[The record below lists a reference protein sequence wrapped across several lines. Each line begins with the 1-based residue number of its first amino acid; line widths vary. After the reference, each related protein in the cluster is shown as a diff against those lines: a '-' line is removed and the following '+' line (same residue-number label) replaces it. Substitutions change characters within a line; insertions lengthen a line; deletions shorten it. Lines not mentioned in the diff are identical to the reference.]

1 MVMRTVYSISCTY
14 FLLLGMLGAMGPYLT
29 KEMDGRSVA
38 NLSLLLSM
46 PALIGLLVTPVWGV
60 LADRYSRV
68 RMWMVLAVLFILIG
82 LCGLIVADGWVLYG
96 AMFLYALGRAPLS
109 PFLDAMALHVAKNK
123 YGQLRLWGSI
133 GFMVVLAGC
142 AFLDDRQELSALY
155 VALILGLV
163 LLVTLFSLPRS
174 VTLSSSNILESL
186 PVFVRQRELMLLL
199 AIAAMHFASHAANTS
214 YLAMYIESTGAS
226 TLWTGAAISAGIVVE
241 IVVLA
246 TSAFFYRRFTLFQL
260 FVVAAGIALL
270 RWVAMYFASGGLW
283 ITICQSTH
291 GLTFGLF
298 WIAVV
303 PWVETLSP
311 ANLKNTGQ
319 ALLSAAV
326 GGIGVGLGVY
336 IGTHIFEAFSLRDIY
351 IFNSF
356 LSLSTLLALWFLCR
370 PSSTNVPTPSS

>member
-1 MVMRTVYSISCTY
+1 MRSVYSISCTY

-46 PALIGLLVTPVWGV
+46 PALIGLVVTPIWGL

-68 RMWMVLAVLFILIG
+68 RMWMVLAVVLILIG

-142 AFLDDRQELSALY
+142 AFLDDIQGASALY
-155 VALILGLV
+155 VALALGV
-163 LLVTLFSLPRS
+163 LLLGTIFSLPTS
-174 VTLSSSNILESL
+174 VTLSSSNILESI
-186 PVFVRQRELMLLL
+186 PVLLRQRKLMLLL
-199 AIAAMHFASHAANTS
+199 VISAMHFASHAANTS
-214 YLAMYIESTGAS
+214 YLAMFIESTGGS
-226 TLWTGAAISAGIVVE
+226 TLWTGAAIAAGIVVE
-241 IVVLA
+241 IGVLA
-246 TSAFFYRRFTLFQL
+246 TSTFFYRRCTHFQL
-260 FVVAAGIALL
+260 FMAAAGISLL
-270 RWVAMYFASGGLW
+270 RWIAMYFASGGLW
-283 ITICQSTH
+283 ITICQSSH

-311 ANLKNTGQ
+311 SNLKNTGQ
-319 ALLSAAV
+319 SLLGAAV
-326 GGIGVGLGVY
+326 GGIGVGLGIY

-370 PSSTNVPTPSS
+370 PSSTNAPMPSS